1 MTQAI
6 QRINSAQ
13 GDELSALADGLFDS
27 VVLSTG
33 FAPKSKQQ
41 VRAAQTSQLTVASV
55 RLVRECVRALR
66 FGGLLFVYGPPAEL
80 IYWGRFLHALPD
92 AAQEMVFKYWI
103 ALEIDEAPR
112 GPLLQATHQGLLLFY
127 KAESN
132 RKRPTA
138 FHLETD
144 LIRVPHRYCAACGQN
159 LKDWGGK
166 KHLMN
171 PRGAAPSDV
180 WRDLPRRAIRDN
192 AIPEDVLERIRLL
205 AGGDSAK
212 ALHVIQTG
220 QGVETNLILTSD
232 VAMAAADSTTD
243 AYQEL
248 ASLETDRVY
257 QGDCVAFLER
267 VKTLHPEGA
276 FDLAFADPP
285 YNLEKKYDT
294 YADTLAEQHYLEWC
308 NAWLEGM
315 AQTLKPGGSLLV
327 LNLPKW
333 ALHHATFLSG
343 RLEFRHWIVWDA
355 LSDPRGK
362 LMPAHYA
369 LLYFTKPGG
378 KPVFDYS
385 PVGRPARASLVS
397 PPDSPKYC
405 LRARCIKERK
415 LVGDDEKVELSD
427 IWVDIHRIKH
437 KRDRDSHP
445 CQLPEKLMERIIL
458 LTTRRG
464 GVVFDPFCG
473 AGTTAIAAA
482 KLGRKFVV
490 TDLDPKY
497 VRITNEK
504 LAAMRQNADR
514 LGSYVVPRTS
524 VARSRG
530 TSSKRGIE
538 LYLQQL
544 ACKLGRVP
552 TEADVN
558 VDRPEILG
566 QIDRTYPN
574 PGAAFK
580 RARIVLPK
588 PA

>member
-1 MTQAI
+1 MMTQAI

-13 GDELSALADGLFDS
+13 GDELSSLTDGSCDL
-27 VVLSTG
+27 VVISTG
-33 FAPKSKQQ
+33 FDPKSKLHI
-41 VRAAQTSQLTVASV
+41 RAAQTSQLADASV
-55 RLVRECVRALR
+55 RLVRDCVRVLG

-80 IYWGRFLHALPD
+80 IFWGSFLHALRD
-92 AAQEMVFKYWI
+92 DSEQMVFKYWI
-103 ALEIDEAPR
+103 ALDIDDAPH
-112 GPLLQATHQGLLLFY
+112 GPLLKATHQGLLLFH
-127 KAESN
+127 KTRAD
-132 RKRPTA
+132 RKSPTPFRPNTNA
-138 FHLETD
+138 
-144 LIRVPHRYCAACGQN
+144 IRVPHAFCAACGLN

-192 AIPEDVLERIRLL
+192 VISEDVLQRIRLL
-205 AGGDSAK
+205 AGGDSAN

-220 QGVETNLILTSD
+220 QGVESNLVLID
-232 VAMAAADSTTD
+232 DAALATGDSNADTFQD
-243 AYQEL
+243 L
-248 ASLETDRVY
+248 CRLETDHVY
-257 QGDCVAFLER
+257 QGDCVAFLKR
-267 VKTLHPEGA
+267 VKTLHPEGV

-285 YNLEKKYDT
+285 YNLEKKYDS
-294 YADTLAEQHYLEWC
+294 YADALAEQHYLEWC
-308 NAWLEGM
+308 NAWLDGM
-315 AQTLKPGGSLLV
+315 AKTLKPGGSLLV
-327 LNLPKW
+327 LNLPRW

-378 KPVFDYS
+378 KPVFNYS
-385 PVGRPARASLVS
+385 PAGTPARASLVG
-397 PPDSPKYC
+397 PPESPKYC
-405 LRARCIKERK
+405 LRAKCIKERK

-445 CQLPEKLMERIIL
+445 CQLPEKLLERIIL
-458 LTTRRG
+458 LTTHRG

-490 TDLDPKY
+490 TDLDPNY
-497 VRITNEK
+497 VRITNKK
-504 LAAMRQNADR
+504 LVAMRQNAD
-514 LGSYVVPRTS
+514 LFGSYVVPRTS
-524 VARSRG
+524 VARPRG
-530 TSSKRGIE
+530 NGSKRGIE

-544 ACKLGRVP
+544 ARKLGRVP

-558 VDRPEILG
+558 ADRPEILG
-566 QIDRTYPN
+566 QIDLTYPTRS
-574 PGAAFK
+574 AAFK
-580 RARIVLPK
+580 RAKIVC
-588 PA
+588 